1 MRPFPKRP
9 EHLKPG
15 LRIFYQEGLATRRV
29 WFAEH
34 IEPMNK
40 SSAAV
45 LSGVFLLTALAAYA
59 LPTVAAETATFD
71 RSFTVTAPVR
81 IELSNASGNVEI
93 RGSTDGTLHLHGKVS
108 PGGWSIFGGSGKSVE
123 EVASNPPLEQSGST
137 IRIGKNS
144 SWLKN
149 VTIDYQVEVPH
160 DTEIDAGVAS
170 GGITIDHVKGPVKA
184 SSASGYVHVYRGE
197 RDTQVN
203 AASGSIDAS
212 GIGGGLRGSS
222 ALGGT
227 RAGGVEGEVKVRA
240 GVGWIPSQHA
250 SGRA

>member
-1 MRPFPKRP
+1 MRPSPKRP
-9 EHLKPG
+9 EDLKPG
-15 LRIFYQEGLATRRV
+15 LRTFYQEGLATRRV

-40 SSAAV
+40 RRAAV
-45 LSGVFLLTALAAYA
+45 LSAVFLLTTLATYA
-59 LPTVAAETATFD
+59 LPAGAAETATFD

-81 IELSNASGNVEI
+81 IELSNGSGNVEI
-93 RGSTDGTLHLHGKVS
+93 RGSADGTVHVHGKVS

-149 VTIDYQVEVPH
+149 VTIDYQVAGPH
-160 DTEIDAGVAS
+160 DTEINAGVAPA
-170 GGITIDHVKGPVKA
+170 GITVDHVKGPVKA
-184 SSASGYVHVYRGE
+184 SSASGYVHVYRVE
-197 RDTQVN
+197 RDTQLN

-212 GIGGGLRGSS
+212 GIGGGLWGCRRTG
-222 ALGGT
+222 ATPL
-227 RAGGVEGEVKVRA
+227 AG
-240 GVGWIPSQHA
+240 
-250 SGRA
+250 